1 MKFYIINLIIVT
13 TFYLAE
19 SRLDLVSEPAYCLI
33 KNIGYEDEFLYTCQ
47 DLDITNHFRRKVY
60 TNRLSFSLIK
70 NFDQIRWIL
79 VPVQEKNNTYF
90 IVNAQYR
97 ELFCASTFHLESAN
111 LRRKVNMLRTEKE
124 SSIFDIDNEEC
135 MWQID
140 KEKGQDRYYI
150 WNTKYQEPLYAASSL
165 LKTVRSN
172 RRNVF
177 LWHSKPDS
185 VQFVWYI
192 YCFTKYENNNLLLRS
207 NSLRY
212 F

>member
-1 MKFYIINLIIVT
+1 MKFFIIALIIVKT
-13 TFYLAE
+13 LYLVE

-33 KNIGYEDEFLYTCQ
+33 KNIGYEDEFLYSCQ

-79 VPVQEKNNTYF
+79 VPVQNKNSTYF
-90 IVNAQYR
+90 IINAQYR
-97 ELFCASTFHLESAN
+97 ELFCASTNHLESIGQ
-111 LRRKVNMLRTEKE
+111 RRKVNMLKIDKD
-124 SSIFDIDNEEC
+124 SSIFDISNQEC

-150 WNTKYQEPLYAASSL
+150 LNSKYNEPLYAASSL
-165 LKTVRSN
+165 LKSIRSN

-177 LWHSKPDS
+177 TWHSKPDNL
-185 VQFVWYI
+185 QFVWYI